1 MKKYKIESNEVI
13 LLKDTVT
20 LSENKDVLQMT
31 LTTQKIILEKEEEKG
46 IFKKQ
51 NKRKV
56 IKIIPLKDIKIY
68 DGKVQ
73 IKRQNTVA
81 YIQTLNNNIEITFKD
96 MFKANKFVNKIVN
109 TITGTTRMS
118 RGVKK
123 INNAIDTVDNV
134 LGIDTRDTIKGVIG
148 ITVLTGN
155 KLRGKK

>member
-1 MKKYKIESNEVI
+1 
-13 LLKDTVT
+13 
-20 LSENKDVLQMT
+20 
-31 LTTQKIILEKEEEKG
+31 
-46 IFKKQ
+46 
-51 NKRKV
+51 
-56 IKIIPLKDIKIY
+56 
-68 DGKVQ
+68 
-73 IKRQNTVA
+73 
-81 YIQTLNNNIEITFKD
+81 

-155 KLRGKK
+155 KLRGKKW

>member
-1 MKKYKIESNEVI
+1 
-13 LLKDTVT
+13 
-20 LSENKDVLQMT
+20 
-31 LTTQKIILEKEEEKG
+31 
-46 IFKKQ
+46 
-51 NKRKV
+51 
-56 IKIIPLKDIKIY
+56 
-68 DGKVQ
+68 
-73 IKRQNTVA
+73 
-81 YIQTLNNNIEITFKD
+81 
-96 MFKANKFVNKIVN
+96 MFKVNKFVNKIVN

>member
-1 MKKYKIESNEVI
+1 
-13 LLKDTVT
+13 
-20 LSENKDVLQMT
+20 
-31 LTTQKIILEKEEEKG
+31 
-46 IFKKQ
+46 
-51 NKRKV
+51 
-56 IKIIPLKDIKIY
+56 
-68 DGKVQ
+68 
-73 IKRQNTVA
+73 
-81 YIQTLNNNIEITFKD
+81 

-123 INNAIDTVDNV
+123 INNAIDTVDDV

>member
-1 MKKYKIESNEVI
+1 
-13 LLKDTVT
+13 
-20 LSENKDVLQMT
+20 
-31 LTTQKIILEKEEEKG
+31 
-46 IFKKQ
+46 
-51 NKRKV
+51 
-56 IKIIPLKDIKIY
+56 
-68 DGKVQ
+68 
-73 IKRQNTVA
+73 
-81 YIQTLNNNIEITFKD
+81 